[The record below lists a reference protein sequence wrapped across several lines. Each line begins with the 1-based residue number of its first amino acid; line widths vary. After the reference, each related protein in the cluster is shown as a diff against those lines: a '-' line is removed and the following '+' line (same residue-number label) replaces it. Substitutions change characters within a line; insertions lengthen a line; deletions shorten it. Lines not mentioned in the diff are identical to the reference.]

1 MRRIVLLTIAF
12 GIPMLWGVA
21 PYGRTVGMMGWAIP
35 QSFAS
40 TMLKLAGEVWRDE
53 RAINIE
59 AAILPIVFLGLLTPL
74 YPALM
79 AVRLLTAP
87 RRLATRRRW
96 VWIVEGLI
104 VMLLSPVACVV
115 AIFAVSIFI
124 PDAPSPLLYLPLW
137 LLPGF
142 AAASGLAAI
151 VLGIAGRGGIARII
165 LGEPAPR

>member
-21 PYGRTVGMMGWAIP
+21 PYGRTVDMMGWGIP

-87 RRLATRRRW
+87 RQLATRRRW

-104 VMLLSPVACVV
+104 VALLSPVACVV

-124 PDAPSPLLYLPLW
+124 PGAPSIYLPSW

-151 VLGIAGRGGIARII
+151 VLGIAGYGSIARII
-165 LGEPAPR
+165 LGDLAPR